1 MPFSIYS
8 SAVKYNKS
16 FIETQRLVSDNQS
29 KFKKTK
35 NKKKPKSI
43 KKFIYEKIPCVF
55 SILKI
60 NDCSLYYMS
69 LLIVNQ
75 LLVNV

>member
-8 SAVKYNKS
+8 SALKYNKS
-16 FIETQRLVSDNQS
+16 FVETQRLVSDNQS
-29 KFKKTK
+29 KFKKKIT
-35 NKKKPKSI
+35 NKKSI

-60 NDCSLYYMS
+60 NDCSLYYMN
-69 LLIVNQ
+69 LLIIN
-75 LLVNV
+75 

>member
-8 SAVKYNKS
+8 SALKYNKS
-16 FIETQRLVSDNQS
+16 FVATQRLVSDNQS
-29 KFKKTK
+29 KFKKK
-35 NKKKPKSI
+35 IANKKSI

-60 NDCSLYYMS
+60 NDCSLYYMN
-69 LLIVNQ
+69 LLIIN
-75 LLVNV
+75 